1 MSRKDQIERLAK
13 DEGPIRRQDVAGALD
28 LSEAYVGTILADLA
42 KETPP
47 RLVRIEQGV
56 YQHPENVEEED
67 VTDLRESG
75 RNVDNVRSEEDYEDR
90 QLQKI
95 PTIEVGAGQEMLVVS
110 DDLALPEE
118 WIRQTYC
125 VPPEKLCLMKV
136 RGDSML
142 DTLRPGQRLIAARY
156 DGSQA
161 LQDGLIYGLRSPLGF
176 QVKRIRFDRK
186 DGERVVW
193 IWSDN
198 DEYADQRRYLS
209 APAFEEEYDVIA
221 KALEVSQAL

>member
-47 RLVRIEQGV
+47 RLVRIDQGV

>member
-13 DEGPIRRQDVAGALD
+13 DEGPIRRQDVAETLD

-67 VTDLRESG
+67 VTDLRENG
-75 RNVDNVRSEEDYEDR
+75 RNVDNVRSDEDYEDR
-90 QLQKI
+90 QLQKV

-186 DGERVVW
+186 DGERVLW

-198 DEYADQRRYLS
+198 DAYADQPRYL
-209 APAFEEEYDVIA
+209 PPPPLEEQYDVLPT
-221 KALEVSQAL
+221 ALAVSQAL

>member
-13 DEGPIRRQDVAGALD
+13 EDGPIQRQDVAEALD
-28 LSEAYVGTILADLA
+28 LSEAYVGTLLADLA

-56 YQHPENVEEED
+56 YQHPERVEGNN
-67 VTDLRESG
+67 VTDLREGG
-75 RNVDNVRSEEDYEDR
+75 RNVDNVRSDEDYGNR
-90 QLQKI
+90 QLQKV
-95 PTIEVGAGQEMLVVS
+95 PTIEVGAGEEMLVVS
-110 DDLALPEE
+110 DDLTLPEG

-125 VPPEKLCLMKV
+125 VPPEKICLMQV

-142 DTLRPGQRLIAARY
+142 DTLRPGQRLIAARH
-156 DGSQA
+156 DGSEP

-186 DGERVVW
+186 SGERVVW
-193 IWSDN
+193 VWSDN
-198 DEYADQRRYLS
+198 DDYADQRRYLP

>member
-13 DEGPIRRQDVAGALD
+13 DEGPIRRQDVAEALD

-56 YQHPENVEEED
+56 YQHPENVEGED
-67 VTDLRESG
+67 VTDLRENG
-75 RNVDNVRSEEDYEDR
+75 QNVDNVRSDEDYKGR
-90 QLQKI
+90 QFQKVPI
-95 PTIEVGAGQEMLVVS
+95 IQVGAGQEMLVVS
-110 DDLALPEE
+110 DDLALPEK

-125 VPPEKLCLMKV
+125 VPPEQVCLMKV

-142 DTLRPGQRLIAARY
+142 DTLHPGQRLIAARH
-156 DGSQA
+156 DGEA

-176 QVKRIRFDRK
+176 QVKRLRFDRI

-198 DEYADQRRYLS
+198 DEYADQRRYLP

>member
-125 VPPEKLCLMKV
+125 VPPEQVCLMKV

-142 DTLRPGQRLIAARY
+142 DTLRPGQRLIAARH
-156 DGSQA
+156 DGSEP

-198 DEYADQRRYLS
+198 DEYADQRRYLP

>member
-13 DEGPIRRQDVAGALD
+13 DEGPIRRQDVAEALD

-67 VTDLRESG
+67 VTDLRENG
-75 RNVDNVRSEEDYEDR
+75 RNVDNVRSDEDYEDR
-90 QLQKI
+90 QLQKV

-110 DDLALPEE
+110 DDLALPED

-125 VPPEKLCLMKV
+125 VPPEQVCLMKV

-142 DTLRPGQRLIAARY
+142 DTLRPGQRLIAARH
-156 DGSQA
+156 DGSEP

-198 DEYADQRRYLS
+198 DEYADQRRYLP
-209 APAFEEEYDVIA
+209 APTFEEEYDVIA